1 MKTIPESLKKFILIG
16 LSLFLFKSV
25 LIVYAYAFNQIQY
38 NLFNQSYY
46 TASLLI
52 LFGSLGFDIAQTRI
66 PIRTAVLFLFVISN
80 IIITYTILQLV
91 SNPFSEIAIIIPIII
106 YSTFSAVGGV
116 LNFRLLFYGKYQT
129 YFWVMFVFAVAHLLV
144 IPAVILF
151 KTGIFPVLSVFV
163 VIWFVIVYRL
173 FDKEYSKNKIY
184 TDYYKIGFAAFV
196 INSAVSLGL
205 AADKFIVNHFFTTEI
220 ANAYTFAWG
229 LTAPI
234 FYIGSLIEKYL
245 YAEPKPDKNRILKK
259 GFLFLLLLISLYTGG
274 IITVI
279 SFFPSILPGSVSK
292 EIFGSIFVFMI
303 TGYSVYVVLHFPL
316 NTYLFKVMHV
326 GKQKT
331 ISLYFSFIILIFAFV
346 FYYIT
351 NYSVQF
357 NYQMLLIAVW
367 VYIFILLITK
377 ALIIFKGSNNNSQ
390 NAEEIIP
397 DELKEIP

>member
-1 MKTIPESLKKFILIG
+1 M
-16 LSLFLFKSV
+16 
-25 LIVYAYAFNQIQY
+25 
-38 NLFNQSYY
+38 
-46 TASLLI
+46 
-52 LFGSLGFDIAQTRI
+52 
-66 PIRTAVLFLFVISN
+66 
-80 IIITYTILQLV
+80 
-91 SNPFSEIAIIIPIII
+91 
-106 YSTFSAVGGV
+106 
-116 LNFRLLFYGKYQT
+116 
-129 YFWVMFVFAVAHLLV
+129 
-144 IPAVILF
+144 
-151 KTGIFPVLSVFV
+151 
-163 VIWFVIVYRL
+163 
-173 FDKEYSKNKIY
+173 
-184 TDYYKIGFAAFV
+184 
-196 INSAVSLGL
+196 SLGL

-259 GFLFLLLLISLYTGG
+259 GFLFSLLLISLYTGG
-274 IITVI
+274 IITLI
-279 SFFPSILPGSVSK
+279 TFFPSILPGSVST
-292 EIFGSIFVFMI
+292 ELFRSIFVFMI